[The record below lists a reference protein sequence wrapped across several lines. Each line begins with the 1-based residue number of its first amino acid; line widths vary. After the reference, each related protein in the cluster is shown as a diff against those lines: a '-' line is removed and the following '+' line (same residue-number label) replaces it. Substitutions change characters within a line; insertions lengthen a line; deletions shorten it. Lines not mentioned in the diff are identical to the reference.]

1 MEDAVVECRNLTKNY
16 GKKRVV
22 HSLDLTLK
30 KGHIC
35 GLIGPNGAGK
45 TTVMR
50 MLAGLSMP
58 DSGEMRFFGKSD
70 GLDLSR
76 KRMAFMLE
84 EPIVEPAMTA
94 KENMRYVRLVKGI
107 ADESRIDKMLEL
119 VGLGNVGK
127 KKVKQ
132 FSLGM
137 KQRLGIAMAILNDA
151 EVLVLDEPVNGLDP
165 EGIVEIR
172 HMLQKLAFEEGVSI
186 LISSHILSELSE
198 LCTDFAMIKGGNLVD
213 ALSREELLQKCRNHI
228 VIRTLD
234 PSGAVAVLEK
244 KLHVTEYRVIH
255 GEEIH
260 LFEYVDDIPM
270 ISRTLCENGQI
281 ITKLCSEGE
290 NLEEYYLAK
299 VGESHE

>member
-1 MEDAVVECRNLTKNY
+1 
-16 GKKRVV
+16 
-22 HSLDLTLK
+22 
-30 KGHIC
+30 
-35 GLIGPNGAGK
+35 
-45 TTVMR
+45 
-50 MLAGLSMP
+50 
-58 DSGEMRFFGKSD
+58 
-70 GLDLSR
+70 
-76 KRMAFMLE
+76 
-84 EPIVEPAMTA
+84 
-94 KENMRYVRLVKGI
+94 
-107 ADESRIDKMLEL
+107 
-119 VGLGNVGK
+119 
-127 KKVKQ
+127 
-132 FSLGM
+132 
-137 KQRLGIAMAILNDA
+137 
-151 EVLVLDEPVNGLDP
+151 
-165 EGIVEIR
+165 
-172 HMLQKLAFEEGVSI
+172 
-186 LISSHILSELSE
+186 
-198 LCTDFAMIKGGNLVD
+198 MIKGGNLVD